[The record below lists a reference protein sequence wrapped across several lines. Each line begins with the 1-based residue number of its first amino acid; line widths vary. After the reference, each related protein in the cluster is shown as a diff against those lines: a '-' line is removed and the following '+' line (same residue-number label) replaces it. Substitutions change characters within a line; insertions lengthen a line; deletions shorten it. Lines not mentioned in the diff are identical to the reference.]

1 MTMMRAL
8 LRFPGE
14 KQVKVAQCPVP
25 ALQPGTILVR
35 TTLSVISPGTE
46 ATQNAETRMPLI
58 AKAIKRPDLT
68 TQVFYKVRRDGLAAT
83 RNAVQHRLDQP
94 IAAGYACCG
103 IVEKV
108 GDGVTGFTKGM
119 RVACGGIDFARHAE
133 WNVVPQNLACP
144 IPDKVSDANS
154 VFTTLACIALHA
166 IRQGEIGIG
175 MTVAV
180 MGCGLIGQLAIQL
193 ANAAG
198 ARVIAIDPQTPRLE
212 TARQNGACRS
222 FKTAREI
229 TPHEMEDIT
238 HNTGCDA
245 VLLCA
250 PDQKGT
256 LIDAAARLCRDR
268 GIIVCV
274 GDVKPHA
281 SRGPLFRKEITLRQV
296 RSYGPGRYDASYEL
310 LGQDYPIGYARW
322 TVKRNMQAV
331 LDLMADQRFT
341 PARLIDA
348 RIPLADAAN
357 PVPGEIPPLATV
369 IEYQDTD
376 SIANTETSFSPPIG
390 PAAKAKKTDGVT
402 LGIIGAGNFTGA
414 TLLPI
419 LRNIPDTTIKY
430 IASNRGLAALGAS
443 RRLPGSQ
450 AISDTAQILSDPEIN
465 AVIIATRHDSHA
477 ELASKALLR
486 GKHVWVEK
494 PLAVSLPQLD
504 ALDETLH
511 QIGPDQTLMVGHNR
525 RYAPFA
531 SLMRDAL
538 PTGTKHFSYHVRLSP
553 LPDNHWLNHPDQ
565 GGRTIGEIS
574 HFIDVITALAQST
587 VLNIHCHWINRT
599 RGDSIWEI
607 RFADHSHATV
617 HYTHG
622 GHRHDPK
629 ERLHIT
635 ATNTA
640 IELIDWHKL
649 VISKNGKRTR
659 HRSGGLL
666 SRTPQKGHDQALLTF
681 IQRIHDPKCA
691 RIDNMIAPPG
701 AQDEINLC
709 RMILEAAYGCTP
721 A

>member
-1 MTMMRAL
+1 MATMRAL

-14 KQVKVAQCPVP
+14 KQVKVAQCPIP
-25 ALQPGTILVR
+25 ALQPGHILIR

-46 ATQNAETRMPLI
+46 ATQNAETRMPLL

-68 TQVFYKVRRDGLAAT
+68 AQVFDKLRRDGLAAT
-83 RNAVQHRLDQP
+83 RNAVKHRLDQP

-103 IVEKV
+103 IIEDL
-108 GDGVTGFTKGM
+108 GEGVTGFTKGM

-144 IPDKVSDANS
+144 IPDEVSDDNG

-180 MGCGLIGQLAIQL
+180 IGCGLIGQLAIQL
-193 ANAAG
+193 AVAAG
-198 ARVIAIDPQTPRLE
+198 ARVVAIDWQRPRL
-212 TARQNGACRS
+212 A
-222 FKTAREI
+222 TARESGAFKCFKSTGEI
-229 TPHEMEDIT
+229 TAQDLADIT
-238 HNTGCDA
+238 HNAGCDA

-250 PDQKGT
+250 SDDKGT
-256 LIDAAARLCRDR
+256 LIDAAATLCRDR

-281 SRGPLFRKEITLRQV
+281 NRGPLFRKEITLRQV
-296 RSYGPGRYDASYEL
+296 RSYGPGRYDANYEQ
-310 LGQDYPIGYARW
+310 LGQDYPIGHARW
-322 TVKRNMQAV
+322 TIKRNMQAV
-331 LDLMADQRFT
+331 LDLMADQRIT

-357 PVPGEIPPLATV
+357 PTTCEVPPLATV
-369 IEYQDTD
+369 IEYNAEVPTD
-376 SIANTETSFSPPIG
+376 STELQRSVQHTTR
-390 PAAKAKKTDGVT
+390 AKPKTGTVN

-419 LRNIPDTTIKY
+419 IKNIPKTTLKY
-430 IASNRGLAALGAS
+430 IASTRGLAAMGAHH
-443 RRLPGSQ
+443 RVPGSQ
-450 AISDTAQILSDPEIN
+450 AISDNTQIFNDPEID

-477 ELASKALLR
+477 DLAHAALLSR
-486 GKHVWVEK
+486 KHVWVEK

-504 ALDETLH
+504 MIQKTLTET
-511 QIGPDQTLMVGHNR
+511 GPKQTLMVGHNR
-525 RYAPFA
+525 RYAPFTY
-531 SLMRDAL
+531 MIKGTL
-538 PTGTKHFSYHVRLSP
+538 PSGPKHFSYQVRLSP
-553 LPDNHWLNHPDQ
+553 LPSDHWLNQPGQ

-574 HFIDVITALAQST
+574 HFIDLVMAVSQSPVLAIQ
-587 VLNIHCHWINRT
+587 CHWINRAH
-599 RGDSIWEI
+599 GDSIWEI
-607 RFADHSHATV
+607 RFADQSHATV

-622 GHRHDPK
+622 GQRHDPK

-635 ATNTA
+635 ATNTT

-649 VISKNGKRTR
+649 VISQNGRKTI

-666 SRTPQKGHDQALLTF
+666 SRTPQKGHEQALKAF
-681 IQRIHDPKCA
+681 IQRIQDPQWAKA
-691 RIDNMIAPPG
+691 ENIITPPS
-701 AQDEINLC
+701 AQDEIDLC
-709 RMILEAAYGCTP
+709 RMILTAAYGCTP